1 MAAAGV
7 PHSVGKRPGRMA
19 ALACFVVPVV
29 GGPCWLVHRVDI
41 PTWSWSGVAISELFS
56 MRDIWILEDKK
67 KKER

>member
-1 MAAAGV
+1 MAAA
-7 PHSVGKRPGRMA
+7 A
-19 ALACFVVPVV
+19 VV

-56 MRDIWILEDKK
+56 MWDIWILEDKK